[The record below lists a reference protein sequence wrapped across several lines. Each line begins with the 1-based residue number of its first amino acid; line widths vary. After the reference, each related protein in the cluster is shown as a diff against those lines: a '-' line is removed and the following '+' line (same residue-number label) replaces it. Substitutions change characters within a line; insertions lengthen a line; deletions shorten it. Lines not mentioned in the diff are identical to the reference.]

1 MEGSRTSL
9 QVVVSVFVRGAL
21 LVPAPAAADVQF
33 VGVRDAF
40 DAGDDG
46 EGAGS
51 YLSQSDRPVLGRS
64 AARARG
70 PQRSSRRRGSISCD
84 PDRVTPPY
92 DKEQIR

>member
-1 MEGSRTSL
+1 MEGSRTSP
-9 QVVVSVFVRGAL
+9 QVVVSVFVRGPL
-21 LVPAPAAADVQF
+21 LAPAPTAADVPF
-33 VGVRDAF
+33 IHVRDAS
-40 DAGDDG
+40 DAGDDVG
-46 EGAGS
+46 GAGG